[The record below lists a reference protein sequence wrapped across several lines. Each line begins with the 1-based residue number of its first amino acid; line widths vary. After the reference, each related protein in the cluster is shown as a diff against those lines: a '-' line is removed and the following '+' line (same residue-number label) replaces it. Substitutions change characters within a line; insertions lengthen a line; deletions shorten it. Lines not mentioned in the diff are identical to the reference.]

1 MPNRANARGEMEAQ
15 SKYAVSEEGMKR
27 IEELL
32 GQTYY
37 AKRLQE
43 AIEGQA
49 KARELIDARG
59 VDSYFE

>member
-1 MPNRANARGEMEAQ
+1 MEAQ
-15 SKYAVSEEGMKR
+15 SKYAVSEEDMKR

-43 AIEGQA
+43 AIEGQVMD
-49 KARELIDARG
+49 RELIDARG
-59 VDSYFE
+59 IDSYFE

>member
-1 MPNRANARGEMEAQ
+1 MEAR
-15 SKYAVSEEGMKR
+15 SKYAVSEEDMKR

-59 VDSYFE
+59 IDSYFE